1 MNHIIRVS
9 ERAERHIR
17 KLCEL
22 SHHPRGRA
30 VSSRCAGLVLIS
42 AVAAFLTQ
50 TPPALAQ
57 IAARYPRDKN
67 IASDPAV
74 IFADDFESY
83 TNASQLA
90 TKWSKVAHVEHM
102 RIATET
108 GNRFAG
114 AKGLEMSLPISSR
127 EVSASLQI
135 KDVNTDT
142 LFVRVY
148 EKWATNYHVAQS
160 NHNGIQI
167 SGGTPAGPGIA
178 APANGT
184 GFFTFLLQNILSGR
198 PGGMTDPGYDEIY
211 AYWPKQRSDFGDHWF
226 PDGWVVPGGE
236 GDWLLYP
243 ARYDDFR
250 AKPNHL
256 PQRNRWYCYELMV
269 RANTP
274 WLSDG
279 EVKWWVDGKL
289 TADFPDLKIRSIP
302 TLKIDMAKI
311 VLGANRTT
319 QVVKK
324 WYDNVVIAKHYI
336 GPMVSP

>member
-1 MNHIIRVS
+1 
-9 ERAERHIR
+9 
-17 KLCEL
+17 
-22 SHHPRGRA
+22 
-30 VSSRCAGLVLIS
+30 LVLVS
-42 AVAAFLTQ
+42 AVVAFLIQ
-50 TPPALAQ
+50 SQALAQ

-167 SGGTPAGPGIA
+167 SGGTPAGPGRA

-289 TADFPDLKIRSIP
+289 TADFPDLKIRSIAGLQIE
-302 TLKIDMAKI
+302 TAKI
-311 VLGANRTT
+311 LLGANRTT
-319 QVVKK
+319 QVTKK
-324 WYDNVVIAKHYI
+324 WYDNVVIARHYI
-336 GPMVSP
+336 GPMVSR

>member
-1 MNHIIRVS
+1 MNHIINIF
-9 ERAERHIR
+9 ERSERHIR
-17 KLCEL
+17 KLCGL
-22 SHHPRGRA
+22 SHQPRGRA
-30 VSSRCAGLVLIS
+30 VSSRCAGLVLVS
-42 AVAAFLTQ
+42 AVVAFLTQ
-50 TPPALAQ
+50 TPALAQ

-108 GNRFAG
+108 ANRFSG
-114 AKGLEMSLPISSR
+114 AKAVEMSLPISSK
-127 EVSASLQI
+127 EVSASLE
-135 KDVNTDT
+135 KTVDTDT

-148 EKWATNYHVAQS
+148 EKWATNYYVTGS
-160 NHNGIQI
+160 NHNGISI
-167 SGGTPAGPGIA
+167 LGGTLAGPCTP

-184 GFFTFLLQNILSGR
+184 GFFIFQLQNILSGR
-198 PGGMTDPGYDEIY
+198 KPAGMTPPGYDQIY
-211 AYWPKQRSDFGDHWF
+211 AYWPKQRSDCGDHWF
-226 PDGWVVPGGE
+226 PDGWVQPPGGN
-236 GDWLLYP
+236 GDWLLYS
-243 ARYDDFR
+243 AQYDDFR
-250 AKPNHL
+250 AMPNHL
-256 PQRNRWYCYELMV
+256 PQRNRWYCYEMMV

-274 WLSDG
+274 WLNDG

-289 TADFPDLKIRSIP
+289 TADFLNLKIRSIS
-302 TLKIDMAKI
+302 TLQIDTAML

>member
-1 MNHIIRVS
+1 MNYIIRVS
-9 ERAERHIR
+9 ERSERYIR

-30 VSSRCAGLVLIS
+30 VSSRYAGLVLVL
-42 AVAAFLTQ
+42 AVVAFLTQ
-50 TPPALAQ
+50 TPALAQ

-90 TKWSKVAHVEHM
+90 TRWSKVAHVEHM
-102 RIATET
+102 RIATEP

-114 AKGLEMSLPISSR
+114 AKAVEMSLPISSK
-127 EVSASLQI
+127 EVSAALQ
-135 KDVNTDT
+135 KDVDTDT

-148 EKWATNYHVAQS
+148 EKWAPNYHVTGS
-160 NHNGIQI
+160 NHNGIDI
-167 SGGTPAGPGIA
+167 LGGTSPGPCRP
-178 APANGT
+178 APANGK
-184 GFFTFLLQNILSGR
+184 GFFIFLLQNTLSGR
-198 PGGMTDPGYDEIY
+198 QGETDPGYDEIY
-211 AYWPKQRSDFGDHWF
+211 AYWPKQRSDCGDHWF
-226 PDGWVVPGGE
+226 PDGWVMPGGK

-250 AKPNHL
+250 PMPNHL

-274 WLSDG
+274 WLNDG

-289 TADFPDLKIRSIP
+289 IADFPDLNIRSIP
-302 TLKIDMAKI
+302 TLQIDAAKI
-311 VLGANRTT
+311 SLHAIRTT
-319 QVVKK
+319 QVTKK